1 MPAFRRGSYEGIRSY
16 RKILSAI
23 ICPRQ
28 NQSDFTP
35 LRRLQSNAKCS
46 DIQMTEL
53 LFHAESY
60 LKEFEATVTNVLD
73 GGVVLD
79 RTAFYTGGGGQPTD
93 SGTLTLGGTEYQV
106 TGIKRV
112 EGKLMHQISG
122 DLPAAGS
129 TVTGRIDWDRRYLLM
144 RTHTA
149 LHILCGV
156 VWRDYGAKVTGGD
169 MKPGEARMDFEFENI
184 SAEFAEEVE
193 AKINAEVAAD
203 RDIIVDTLSRE
214 EAEQVPDLIRTK
226 INLLPPDIQE
236 IRTIDIHG
244 LDLQADGGTHVANT
258 REVGV
263 IKVVGHESKGRIN
276 KRIRIALE
284 D

>member
-1 MPAFRRGSYEGIRSY
+1 
-16 RKILSAI
+16 
-23 ICPRQ
+23 
-28 NQSDFTP
+28 
-35 LRRLQSNAKCS
+35 
-46 DIQMTEL
+46 MTEL
-53 LFHAESY
+53 LFHSESY
-60 LKEFEATVTNVLD
+60 VKEFQAIVTGVFD

-79 RTAFYTGGGGQPTD
+79 RTAFYTGGGGQPSD
-93 SGTLTLGGTEYQV
+93 SGTLTDGDREYPV
-106 TGIKRV
+106 TGVKRSGGNLV
-112 EGKLMHQISG
+112 HQIDG
-122 DLPAAGS
+122 HLPAVGA
-129 TVTGRIDWDRRYLLM
+129 TVNGLIDWDRRYLLM

-156 VWRDYGAKVTGGD
+156 VWRDYGALVTGGD
-169 MKPGEARMDFEFENI
+169 MKPGEGRMDFEFENF
-184 SAEFAEEVE
+184 SVEFVDELEIKV
-193 AKINAEVAAD
+193 NAEVAAD
-203 RDIIVDTLSRE
+203 RDIHVNNLTRA
-214 EAEQVPDLIRTK
+214 EADQVPDLIRTK
-226 INLLPPDIQE
+226 INLLPPNIQK

>member
-1 MPAFRRGSYEGIRSY
+1 
-16 RKILSAI
+16 
-23 ICPRQ
+23 
-28 NQSDFTP
+28 
-35 LRRLQSNAKCS
+35 
-46 DIQMTEL
+46 MTEL
-53 LFHAESY
+53 LFHSESY
-60 LKEFEATVTNVLD
+60 LKEFQATVTDVVD

-93 SGTLTLGGTEYQV
+93 SGTLTSGEFEYQI

-112 EGKLMHQISG
+112 DGQLVHQISG
-122 DLPAAGS
+122 GLPAADT
-129 TVTGRIDWDRRYLLM
+129 TVAGKIDWDRRYLLM

-156 VWRDYGAKVTGGD
+156 VWRDYGAQVTGGD

-184 SAEFAEEVE
+184 TAEFAGEVE
-193 AKINAEVAAD
+193 SKINAEVTAG
-203 RDIIVDTLSRE
+203 RDIIVRTLNRE
-214 EAEQVPDLIRTK
+214 EADRVPDLIRTK
-226 INLLPPDIQE
+226 INLLPSNIQE

-276 KRIRIALE
+276 KRIRIALQ

>member
-1 MPAFRRGSYEGIRSY
+1 
-16 RKILSAI
+16 
-23 ICPRQ
+23 
-28 NQSDFTP
+28 
-35 LRRLQSNAKCS
+35 
-46 DIQMTEL
+46 MTEL
-53 LFHAESY
+53 LFHSESY
-60 LKEFEATVTNVLD
+60 FKEFQAIVTDVVD

-79 RTAFYTGGGGQPTD
+79 RTTFYTGGGGQPSD
-93 SGTLTLGGTEYQV
+93 SGTLTTGDQEYRV
-106 TGIKRV
+106 TGVKRAD
-112 EGKLMHQISG
+112 GKLVHQIAG
-122 DLPAAGS
+122 DLPVAGAAVNGL
-129 TVTGRIDWDRRYLLM
+129 IDWDRRYLLM

-156 VWRDYGAKVTGGD
+156 VWRDYGALVTGGD
-169 MKPGEARMDFEFENI
+169 MKPGEGRMDFEFENF
-184 SAEFAEEVE
+184 SAEFVDELEIKV
-193 AKINAEVAAD
+193 NAEVAAG
-203 RDIIVDTLSRE
+203 RDIHVNNLTRA
-214 EAEQVPDLIRTK
+214 EADQIPDLIRTK
-226 INLLPPDIQE
+226 INLLPPNIQE